1 MPAGGAPSCCCAR
14 RAHLC
19 APASQS
25 ARHGRPAHQS
35 ACLLCCLGPCPGWG
49 AVAHAARASGRAI
62 AQQVGSFVGSCVVEV
77 YSKKV
82 SYQSGRPDL
91 NRRPLDPQEVGLAVF
106 TGQRGSGGPA
116 LGAPTCRSFGQMHS
130 VWSQSGPKRSPGGLQ
145 WTRGFVAA
153 RLAVVTVLGTSRPVA
168 SGTRRRDAGGKS
180 GLGPA
185 LIRK

>member
-1 MPAGGAPSCCCAR
+1 MRTGLTICATWPTSSSVSLPALLSWPMPW
-14 RAHLC
+14 L
-19 APASQS
+19 
-25 ARHGRPAHQS
+25 
-35 ACLLCCLGPCPGWG
+35 G
-49 AVAHAARASGRAI
+49 AVTRAARASGRAI
-62 AQQVGSFVGSCVVEV
+62 AQQVGSFVGSCVVKI

-82 SYQSGRPDL
+82 DYQLGRPDL